1 MWFALFPST
10 LLFLVR
16 YSFHVA
22 AEPGWNTT
30 TSLPTPCVLR
40 HTHATTA
47 YLVYVFDAVPP
58 SRMAFPH
65 GTFAL
70 RDSVDA
76 NWQRSDTK
84 PSKKKYTRRHGVTVL
99 RLCRLPS
106 TLSASSN
113 TACCTPRLPTT
124 VSGKNMQAPERSSDS
139 KHQPKKK
146 KNCARDVPVPRVC
159 RLPSSLIGYSNTA
172 CCTPRLSTTVS
183 GTHFQAP
190 EHMFR

>member
-1 MWFALFPST
+1 MEYHDKLAHTLRAQTHPRHHGIPS
-10 LLFLVR
+10 LCFRRRASISHGV
-16 YSFHVA
+16 
-22 AEPGWNTT
+22 
-30 TSLPTPCVLR
+30 
-40 HTHATTA
+40 
-47 YLVYVFDAVPP
+47 P
-58 SRMAFPH
+58 SR
-65 GTFAL
+65 TFAL

-113 TACCTPRLPTT
+113 TACCTPPASQRLCPGKICRHLSAAPTRNT
-124 VSGKNMQAPERSSDS
+124 NQ
-139 KHQPKKK
+139 KKK
-146 KNCARDVPVPRVC
+146 LRARCPRST
-159 RLPSSLIGYSNTA
+159 RMSFAFLLNGYSNTA

>member
-1 MWFALFPST
+1 MHGPQILRDRKRIWFDGFSVACSSFVWFALFPST

-84 PSKKKYTRRHGVTVL
+84 PSKKKIHTQARCHCSTPVSFAFHFKCLFQHSLL
-99 RLCRLPS
+99 RPPPPNDCVREKY
-106 TLSASSN
+106 A
-113 TACCTPRLPTT
+113 
-124 VSGKNMQAPERSSDS
+124 
-139 KHQPKKK
+139 
-146 KNCARDVPVPRVC
+146 
-159 RLPSSLIGYSNTA
+159 
-172 CCTPRLSTTVS
+172 
-183 GTHFQAP
+183 GT
-190 EHMFR
+190 